1 MKRIILILGVLV
13 SLAATHIVLSQT
25 VEGVINYEVKV
36 NMHRNL
42 PSERQAMKNVM
53 PEFRTNMHQLF
64 FNNDESLYKP
74 LEEDEE
80 DTDFAGGGV
89 RMRMMH
95 PHVQIYFN
103 HATSKRISQ
112 QEFMGKEYLIEDSL
126 TLPPWKFGTDTK
138 VVAGFTCKQAM
149 YHDEVRKQDVIAWYT
164 TELRPYLG
172 PETFNTLP
180 GAALEVDVNNSERV
194 ITAKSIDERALK
206 KNELKIP
213 HRGTKITRAQFQ
225 KMIAEHTDRMRA
237 NGANVIIRD

>member
-42 PSERQAMKNVM
+42 PPERQAMKNVV

-74 LEEDEE
+74 VEEDEE

-89 RMRMMH
+89 RMRMMQ

-103 HATSKRISQ
+103 HAASKRISQ

-126 TLPPWKFGTDTK
+126 ILPPWKFGTETK

-149 YHDEVRKQDVIAWYT
+149 YHDEERKQDVIAWYT

-180 GAALEVDVNNSERV
+180 GAVLEVDVNNGERV
-194 ITAKSIDERALK
+194 MTAKSLDERELK

-225 KMIAEHTDRMRA
+225 KMIAEHADRMRA